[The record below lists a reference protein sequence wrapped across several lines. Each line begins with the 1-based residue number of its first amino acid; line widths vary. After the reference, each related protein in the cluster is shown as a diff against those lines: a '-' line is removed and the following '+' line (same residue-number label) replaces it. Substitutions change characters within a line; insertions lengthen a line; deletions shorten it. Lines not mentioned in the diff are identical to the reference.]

1 MFTYVIDFDD
11 KDLAIIGL
19 VVLGVVSLILLG
31 LNGVQI
37 VHDVVIALGSLAVGR
52 KLMSKNRNA

>member
-1 MFTYVIDFDD
+1 MIDFDD

-19 VVLGVVSLILLG
+19 VVLGVVSLIVLG